1 MDNKLIEK
9 CLLTDEERLQAS
21 LIGELPLSDYEEV
34 IRETSI
40 LLLEKAIPIIQQAL
54 LENLKQALK
63 DSRDNKDIDLPEEWY
78 ELFNSIRNSGVRALL
93 DVDEGGVISDDVID
107 IVLDEWAE
115 NETDED
121 FFKTDV
127 QIEME
132 KAKTIAKAQH
142 TIDEIKR
149 KELLERLEQE
159 AFAEPQYIP
168 QHGKTPVVIC
178 IDEDLWRELKGE

>member
-40 LLLEKAIPIIQQAL
+40 LLLEKATPLIK
-54 LENLKQALK
+54 E
-63 DSRDNKDIDLPEEWY
+63 
-78 ELFNSIRNSGVRALL
+78 ALL
-93 DVDEGGVISDDVID
+93 DVDEEGVISDDVID
-107 IVLDEWAE
+107 NVLDEWAE

>member
-40 LLLEKAIPIIQQAL
+40 LLLEKATPLIK
-54 LENLKQALK
+54 E
-63 DSRDNKDIDLPEEWY
+63 
-78 ELFNSIRNSGVRALL
+78 ALL
-93 DVDEGGVISDDVID
+93 DVDEEGVISDDVID
-107 IVLDEWAE
+107 NVLDEWAE

-132 KAKTIAKAQH
+132 KAKTIAKAQYA
-142 TIDEIKR
+142 IDEIKR
-149 KELLERLEQE
+149 KELLDKIE
-159 AFAEPQYIP
+159 A
-168 QHGKTPVVIC
+168 
-178 IDEDLWRELKGE
+178 ELVESDSRNMWYLNKGFFDSLKENRYDRNI